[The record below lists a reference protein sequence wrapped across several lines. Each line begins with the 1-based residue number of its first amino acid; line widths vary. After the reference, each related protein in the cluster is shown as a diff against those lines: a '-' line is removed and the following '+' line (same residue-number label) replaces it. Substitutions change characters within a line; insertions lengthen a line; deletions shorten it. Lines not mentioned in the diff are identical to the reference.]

1 MRNYGYSFVLPSD
14 AIIGSYTAS
23 ATIETGFY
31 QGAVT
36 GSKNFYVGTLPPLP
50 TLTITSPNGS
60 ESLTPSTTNNI
71 NFSVSGDTSD
81 ISYFVAYFTVDGGNS
96 WEFVKDSS
104 DNIIYTSYVPSQSEY
119 SMPWYVPV
127 RYSTMVKV
135 IVYAMDAN
143 NKMVTFDASDNFFK
157 IADPSHPGG
166 FSVSLTAPTT
176 NAVVTPGTDFTITWS
191 TSGTVPSDLNYYVIF
206 VSYEDGRNDSWHNI
220 CEEQHLYPL
229 AAETSY
235 VWHIPSSIRSDKV
248 KMVVY
253 PMDSNNQLVGNS
265 TPLSFKVL
273 PTPYSFS
280 INISHPS
287 SGENLTALSSYN
299 IQWTTVSEPT
309 ELSGFFF
316 YLSSDGGI
324 SWELLRTSDS
334 PTASPL
340 FVSKSSSPYSYNWTV
355 WKRLSS
361 NCKLMIVAS
370 DSNNIS
376 NYNVLGIQISD
387 TFSIIP

>member
-1 MRNYGYSFVLPSD
+1 
-14 AIIGSYTAS
+14 
-23 ATIETGFY
+23 
-31 QGAVT
+31 
-36 GSKNFYVGTLPPLP
+36 
-50 TLTITSPNGS
+50 
-60 ESLTPSTTNNI
+60 
-71 NFSVSGDTSD
+71 
-81 ISYFVAYFTVDGGNS
+81 
-96 WEFVKDSS
+96 
-104 DNIIYTSYVPSQSEY
+104 
-119 SMPWYVPV
+119 MPWYVPV

-157 IADPSHPGG
+157 IVDAAHPGTY
-166 FSVSLTAPTT
+166 SVNITAPTSGQIL
-176 NAVVTPGTDFTITWS
+176 TPGTDFTITWS
-191 TSGTVPSDLNYYVIF
+191 TSGIVPSDLSYYVIF

-387 TFSIIP
+387 TFNIVP